1 MAYWILKNV
10 NPQYVAYF
18 FIDINTF
25 ATQQIQPSIHYYN
38 VKLSAMKIFIAI
50 MIVLAGNCFTSCNS
64 QQKNAENTAN
74 TDTGYTYHKASADGI
89 GKYYFGREISHVMG
103 ASGSDWLERD
113 ERNEEENT
121 QLAIEKI
128 IIPAAGVIADIG
140 AGTGFYSFKLSSKVP
155 QGKVYAVEVQDEMLR
170 LLHQKKIIE
179 RDSIVEIVKGG
190 IMAPNL
196 PENSVDIA
204 IMVDVYHELEYPQQ
218 MLQAI
223 YKALKFNGK
232 ILLLEYR
239 GEDPSIPIKALHKT
253 TVAQLNKEMDA
264 NGFILSYKGDFLPI
278 QHFLLYQKK

>member
-1 MAYWILKNV
+1 
-10 NPQYVAYF
+10 
-18 FIDINTF
+18 
-25 ATQQIQPSIHYYN
+25 
-38 VKLSAMKIFIAI
+38 MKILTAI
-50 MIVLAGNCFTSCNS
+50 IILFAGNCFTACNS
-64 QQKNAENTAN
+64 QQKTFTDTAAN
-74 TDTGYTYHKASADGI
+74 KDTGYTYHKASADGI

-190 IMAPNL
+190 IMAHNL

-223 YKALKFNGK
+223 YKALKYNGK

>member
-1 MAYWILKNV
+1 
-10 NPQYVAYF
+10 
-18 FIDINTF
+18 
-25 ATQQIQPSIHYYN
+25 
-38 VKLSAMKIFIAI
+38 MKVFTAI
-50 MIVLAGNCFTSCNS
+50 IIVFAGNCFTSCNS
-64 QQKNAENTAN
+64 QQKTSIDTAAN

-128 IIPAAGVIADIG
+128 IVPPAGVIADIG

-170 LLHQKKIIE
+170 LLHQKKVME
-179 RDSIVEIVKGG
+179 KDSIVEIVKGG
-190 IMAPNL
+190 IMTPNL

-223 YKALKFNGK
+223 YKALKYNGK